1 MVRRTKDEA
10 LETRNGILDAAERVF
25 SERGVSRTSLED
37 IAQAAGVTRGA
48 IYWHFKDK
56 SDLVGAM
63 VNRVTLPMEAMVAR
77 SSDDSVEDPLA
88 SLKACAVNAL
98 RRTATDPQC
107 QRVFDVVTHKC
118 EYLGEMEGVQGR
130 ISSIQKGCVDRSEQ
144 AIRNAVKRGL
154 LPAHVNPRLAAIGL
168 DAMLFG
174 LISNWL
180 ANPGYFALER
190 HAEAMIDLY
199 LDGLRGPARVESR
212 AALVGGVRDPRIDGP
227 VLGVQ
232 QASGMNV
239 VTGVV
244 QVLEETPAMT
254 LVRADEHA
262 HLIVPH
268 AVDVKFIEPEARAR
282 D

>member
-1 MVRRTKDEA
+1 MARRTKDEA
-10 LETRNGILDAAERVF
+10 AETRNRVLDAAELVF

-77 SSDDSVEDPLA
+77 SSDESVADPLA

-98 RRTATDPQC
+98 KRTATDPQC

-144 AIRNAVKRGL
+144 TIRNAVKRGL

-180 ANPGYFALER
+180 ANPGYLPLER
-190 HAEAMIDLY
+190 HAETLIDMY
-199 LDGLRGPARVESR
+199 LDGLKGPAPRRRKRTAGARRRR
-212 AALVGGVRDPRIDGP
+212 AL
-227 VLGVQ
+227 
-232 QASGMNV
+232 
-239 VTGVV
+239 TG
-244 QVLEETPAMT
+244 
-254 LVRADEHA
+254 
-262 HLIVPH
+262 
-268 AVDVKFIEPEARAR
+268 
-282 D
+282 